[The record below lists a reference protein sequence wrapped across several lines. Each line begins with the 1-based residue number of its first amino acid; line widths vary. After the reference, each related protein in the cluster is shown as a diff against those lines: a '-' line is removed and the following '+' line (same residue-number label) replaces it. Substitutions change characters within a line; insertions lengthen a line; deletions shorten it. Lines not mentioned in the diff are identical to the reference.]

1 MKPQASNPNHKR
13 MRREKETITYMVGI
27 FCKAHHG
34 FIPNGDLCSECQQ
47 FSEYALLRLD
57 KCPFQ
62 DKKSTCAKCT
72 IQCYKPD
79 MKQQANKIMRYSGP
93 RLLRYHPGLALH
105 HIWDKRRKA
114 PFLDK
119 NQNHFSDK

>member
-1 MKPQASNPNHKR
+1 MKPQPPNPNHKR
-13 MRREKETITYMVGI
+13 MRREKETISYMVGI
-27 FCKAHHG
+27 YCKAHHG
-34 FIPNGDLCSECQQ
+34 ISNDELCSECQQ
-47 FSEYALLRLD
+47 FKEYALLRLD

-72 IQCYKPD
+72 VQCYKLD

-93 RLLRYHPGLALH
+93 RLLRYHPGLAIH

-114 PFLDK
+114 QTLSK
-119 NQNHFSDK
+119 I